1 MKNLIL
7 VLTLFVSV
15 NALGQKSHNE
25 CVAVFLGEN
34 MVVNEYSPRG
44 VSKISLQTNGVLT
57 VNLVELGDKT
67 AVKGESIDF
76 MLALK
81 DKETE
86 TLTMLNRKSTKGINA
101 GKVLENAKVGDQLV
115 ILLVD
120 DKFALPHH
128 SIEII
133 K

>member
-7 VLTLFVSV
+7 VLTLFVTV
-15 NALGQKSHNE
+15 NTFGQKSHNE
-25 CVAVFLGEN
+25 CVAVFLGED

-44 VSKISLQTNGVLT
+44 VSKISLQTDGVLT
-57 VNLVELGDKT
+57 VNLVELGDKA
-67 AVKGESIDF
+67 AVKGESIGF

-86 TLTMLNRKSTKGINA
+86 TLTMINLKSSKGINA
-101 GKVLENAKVGDQLV
+101 SKVLGKAQVGDQLV
-115 ILLVD
+115 ILLVN
-120 DKFALPHH
+120 DKYALPHH